1 MDREELEWLTA
12 RVEAAVD
19 DLKAVRSENR
29 QLANDNK
36 KLHAKVS
43 DLERR
48 IRKSQKEGAQAS
60 DLIAQN
66 KAYKKKYALLK
77 TKVSSMLAKVEVL
90 Q

>member
-19 DLKAVRSENR
+19 DLKAVRSENK
-29 QLANDNK
+29 QLSEDNK

-48 IRKSQKEGAQAS
+48 IRKSQKEGAQAG